1 MPRPRWERETDFAL
15 ACALTVAGCALYV
28 RTLAPSVVALFDD
41 SLEFQL
47 VCYQLGIAH
56 PTGYPLYTLLGK
68 LFTLLP
74 LGDVAYRVNLLS
86 AVAGGCT
93 WPLLF
98 AVGRALGLR
107 RVGAVAGAV
116 ALGTSPVFWSQATV
130 AEVYA
135 LHCLFVALLWLL
147 ALRWGQARDPWT
159 ARGRL
164 WALAFAL
171 GLSLTHHRMTLLLL
185 PALALYGGGVVLHR
199 RATRRL
205 VLGARRRPGAWGQ
218 TAGAFLFL
226 ALPLAL
232 YAYLPLRGRV
242 VTSLD
247 GQYVNTWSGFWAWV
261 LARAYGVFLGENP
274 LARDL
279 NAAFYFGLFRAQ
291 FGFLG
296 LALAGLGWFSLL
308 RRPREWALLAVAF
321 AAQVAFALQYR
332 VGDVEVF
339 FLPAFLA
346 AALFLGAGVSLWGDL
361 GQALAERGLGRP
373 AALLGRALS
382 VVALGGVVY
391 GGALHFPQADRSQD
405 WQVYDYGVDL
415 LTQPLEEGATL
426 IGILGET
433 TLVRYFQE
441 TAGLRPDLRLIA
453 ADDEGAR
460 LAALREA
467 VARGGAVYLTR
478 ELPCRDPEA
487 LCAPAEF
494 QMTAVGPLVRVWP
507 KGGAAVPAPEVP
519 LEVEMGPEVA
529 LEGYGFIF
537 RGTHGGP
544 VLRVTLHWAA
554 RVRPQGDYKVSVRLL
569 NPAGEAVATVDDVPV
584 HRAYPTPFWGAG
596 ERVVDVYD
604 LPAPADVGA
613 GWQVLVILYD
623 AGTLQ
628 EAGRASLSLPG
639 EGDVGR

>member
-1 MPRPRWERETDFAL
+1 MPKEHWQKETDGALAFAL
-15 ACALTVAGCALYV
+15 AVAGCALYV

-68 LFTLLP
+68 LFTFLP
-74 LGDVAYRVNLLS
+74 VGDAAYRVNLLS
-86 AVAGGCT
+86 ALAGGCT

-98 AVGRALGLR
+98 VVGRALGLR
-107 RVGAVAGAV
+107 RTGALASAV

-135 LHCLFVALLWLL
+135 LHSLFVALLLLL

-164 WALAFAL
+164 WGLAFAW

-185 PALALYGGGVVLHR
+185 PALALYAGWVILGRQMSARH
-199 RATRRL
+199 L
-205 VLGARRRPGAWGQ
+205 VLGSRRGPGFWGQ
-218 TAGAFLFL
+218 TAGALACF

-247 GQYVNTWSGFWAWV
+247 GQYVNTWAGFWAWV
-261 LARAYGVFLGENP
+261 SARAYSVFLGENP

-279 NAAFYFGLFRAQ
+279 DAAFTFDLFREQ

-296 LALAGLGWFSLL
+296 LGLAGLGACALL
-308 RRPREWALLAVAF
+308 RRPREWTLLVVAF
-321 AAQVAFALQYR
+321 AVQVAFALLYR

-339 FLPAFLA
+339 FLPAFLV
-346 AALFLGAGVSLWGDL
+346 AALFVGAGVSLWGDL

-373 AALLGRALS
+373 VALLGRALG
-382 VVALGGVVY
+382 VLALAGMVY
-391 GGALHFPQADRSQD
+391 GGATRFPAADRSQD
-405 WQVYDYGVDL
+405 WGVYDYGIDV

-433 TLVRYFQE
+433 TLVRYYQE
-441 TAGLRPDLRLIA
+441 ALGLRADLRLVA
-453 ADDEGAR
+453 ADDEHTR

-467 VARGGAVYLTR
+467 VARGEAVYRTR
-478 ELPCRDPEA
+478 ELPCRDPA
-487 LCAPAEF
+487 TLCAPREV
-494 QMTAVGPLVRVWP
+494 QMTALGPLVRVWP
-507 KGGAAVPAPEVP
+507 KGGAVVPAPQVA
-519 LEVEMGPEVA
+519 LDVAVGTEVA
-529 LEGYGFIF
+529 LDGYGLFL
-537 RGTHGGP
+537 RQTHGGP
-544 VLRVTLHWAA
+544 VLRITLHWAA
-554 RVRPQGDYKVSVRLL
+554 RTRPQRDYKVSARLL
-569 NPAGEAVATVDDVPV
+569 NPAGETEVAVDDVPV

-604 LPAPADVGA
+604 LPAPAGVGA
-613 GWQVLVILYD
+613 GWQVLVILYEAD
-623 AGTLQ
+623 TLQ
-628 EAGRASLSLPG
+628 EAGRVTIPLP
-639 EGDVGR
+639 ETLAP